1 MYAWRRKRFTLMPA
15 VTMAAL
21 GALIAIPALS
31 QSHFYAASPTR
42 MVTVTVARGESLWSI
57 ADRYTATDG
66 STQETIDRIL
76 AANHLR
82 SAAIVPGERLRI
94 PH

>member
-1 MYAWRRKRFTLMPA
+1 MYAWRRKRITLMPA
-15 VTMAAL
+15 VTLAAL

-31 QSHFYAASPTR
+31 QSRFYAASPTHT
-42 MVTVTVARGESLWSI
+42 VTVTVARGESLWSI

-76 AANHLR
+76 AANHLH
-82 SAAIVPGERLRI
+82 SATIVPGERLRI